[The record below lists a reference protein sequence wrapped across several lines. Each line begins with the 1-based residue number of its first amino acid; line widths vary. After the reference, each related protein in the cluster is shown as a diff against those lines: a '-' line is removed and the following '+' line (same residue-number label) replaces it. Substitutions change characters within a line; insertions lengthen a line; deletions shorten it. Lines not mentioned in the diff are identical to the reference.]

1 MALAWTFDEAYDALA
16 GDIHELRGRA
26 DVPRARVRHVLSRN
40 MTLAALRLAR
50 YLDECGAS
58 RRDYRKTLREYVR
71 QVRVYARVQGLPRPR
86 LYYRPVPGREG
97 GIIR

>member
-1 MALAWTFDEAYDALA
+1 MALVWTFDEAYDALV

-40 MTLAALRLAR
+40 MTLAVFRLAR
-50 YLDECGAS
+50 YLDECGAG
-58 RRDYRKTLREYVR
+58 RRDYRRTIREFVR

-86 LYYRPVPGREG
+86 LYYRPNPGREG